1 MVYQILMDNRYFPDT
16 AISQTYSQHMKG
28 LDFDGPSKK
37 KTSGPKVPGVGA
49 RDNASSR
56 EP

>member
-1 MVYQILMDNRYFPDT
+1 
-16 AISQTYSQHMKG
+16 MKG
-28 LDFDGPSKK
+28 LDFDGPERK
-37 KTSGPKVPGVGA
+37 KTSGPEVPGVGV